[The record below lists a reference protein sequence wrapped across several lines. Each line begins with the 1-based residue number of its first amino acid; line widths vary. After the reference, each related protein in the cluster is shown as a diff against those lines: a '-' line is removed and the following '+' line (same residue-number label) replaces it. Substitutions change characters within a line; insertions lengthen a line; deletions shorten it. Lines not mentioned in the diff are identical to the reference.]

1 MQQYLIISDIHG
13 SASALREVLTAA
25 GAENFSSV
33 VLLGD
38 LLNHG
43 ARNHL
48 PAGYAP
54 PEVVALLNP
63 LADKIMAVRGNC
75 DGEVDGMLFNFP
87 CNGPYLYLQA
97 DYLAGRRVLVTHGH
111 LYKIKTAE
119 DRIKLGLR
127 PGDFVLSGHTHR
139 AGVFRE
145 ESGIINVNPGSIS
158 LPRGGAEPSYAVLN
172 DQGFKII
179 TLSGKVLDQVGFDET
194 IAADS

>member
-13 SASALREVLTAA
+13 SASALKQVLSAA
-25 GAENFSSV
+25 GVENFSAI

-48 PAGYAP
+48 PEGYAP
-54 PEVVALLNP
+54 PEVVAQLNP

-87 CNGPYLYLQA
+87 CNGPYLYLQEE
-97 DYLAGRRVLVTHGH
+97 YMHGRRVLVTHGH
-111 LYKIKTAE
+111 LYNIKSAT
-119 DRIKLGLR
+119 DCLKLGLR
-127 PGDFVLSGHTHR
+127 PGDFVLSGHTHK
-139 AGVFRE
+139 AGVFRQD
-145 ESGIINVNPGSIS
+145 SGIINVNPGSIS

-179 TLSGKVLDQVGFDET
+179 TLSGKILDQVGFTEEQ
-194 IAADS
+194 AAD